1 VCRLPVQGRAL
12 KIDMDKA
19 NITFVDDTF
28 DRTNPSG
35 EYLLDVSRVICDVYC
50 LWGEMTLIDGG

>member
-1 VCRLPVQGRAL
+1 VQGRAL